1 MDEFLTVS
9 KVAKRLKLHPETI
22 ARYIRQGELPA
33 LKFGRVWRME
43 RKEVDKFTK
52 ETKQKTIDYV
62 RYSQ

>member
-9 KVAKRLKLHPETI
+9 EVAKRLKLHPETI

-43 RKEVDKFTK
+43 KKEVDKFI
-52 ETKQKTIDYV
+52 EVIKQKTKK
-62 RYSQ
+62 